1 MPQPMSTP
9 TAAGM
14 IAPLVGITLP
24 TVAPIPQW
32 TSGIAAI
39 HLKMKGSCAAFRSCL
54 RAASSR
60 GTPFVQAFTG
70 TPLSGAITLYVVS
83 DILLSSHSV
92 AYSVELCWW
101 PRWDSNPD
109 STDFEPVASASWTTG
124 PFWWVSPDSNRDAPM
139 EHSALQA
146 GAANRIRLTPEPSY
160 LRTWRRAWESNPVA
174 RERLAR

>member
-24 TVAPIPQW
+24 TVAPMPQW

-39 HLKMKGSCAAFRSCL
+39 HLKMNGSCAAFRSCL

-60 GTPFVQAFTG
+60 ETPFVHALTG

-83 DILLSSHSV
+83 DISISSYSGKQRRQTVEETLLYPLS
-92 AYSVELCWW
+92 YC
-101 PRWDSNPD
+101 
-109 STDFEPVASASWTTG
+109 PVI
-124 PFWWVSPDSNRDAPM
+124 V
-139 EHSALQA
+139 
-146 GAANRIRLTPEPSY
+146 
-160 LRTWRRAWESNPVA
+160 V
-174 RERLAR
+174 